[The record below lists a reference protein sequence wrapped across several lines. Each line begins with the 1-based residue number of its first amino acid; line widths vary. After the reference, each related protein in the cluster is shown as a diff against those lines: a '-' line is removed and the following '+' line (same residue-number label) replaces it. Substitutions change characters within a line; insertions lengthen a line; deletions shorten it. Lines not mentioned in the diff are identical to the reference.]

1 MTVDSRWRTPI
12 AMNVEDTIVAISS
25 PPGSAV
31 RGIVRL
37 SGPAAVE
44 IATRVFTPNGCRCLS
59 EILENTHLDGTIRVA
74 EADLPG
80 SVMLFR
86 GPRSYTRQDMV
97 ELHLLGAPGVLALT
111 VQTLLDAGARRA
123 EPGEFTARAFFAGR
137 MDLAQVHGVAA
148 MIAARSD
155 RQLQAAERLL
165 HGALSRTAQA
175 AREELA
181 DLLSLVEGAMDFAD
195 EPIEFITPDQL
206 RARLRTV
213 ADTLQRASDAGLR
226 AERWGR
232 LPQVL
237 LLGAPNVGKSSL
249 LNRLTGMDRAI
260 CAPVPG
266 TTRDVLSA
274 PLQWADVECLL
285 IDVAGVDRPRT
296 QIDALAQDAAGRAKA
311 EADLVL
317 HVVDVTHPRSWPS
330 APEHDAAVSAAVVAN
345 KADLLA
351 ADRRADAVGR
361 LEALGLGPVCFTSA
375 VTGAGCDALKAL
387 IAAALHDRAFDS
399 NDATIA
405 LMSDHRQALRG
416 AVEAVRDALKLAVVS
431 HDGLDNADLVALE
444 LHTAADRLGRLVGQD
459 LPDDLLGRVFARFCV
474 GK

>member
-1 MTVDSRWRTPI
+1 
-12 AMNVEDTIVAISS
+12 MNVEDTIVAISS
-25 PPGSAV
+25 PPGSSV

-44 IATRVFTPNGCRCLS
+44 IATRVFTPDGSRRLS

-74 EADLPG
+74 QADLPG

-111 VQTLLDAGARRA
+111 VEALLAAGARRA
-123 EPGEFTARAFFAGR
+123 EPGEFTARAFLAGR
-137 MDLAQVHGVAA
+137 MDMAQVHGVAA

-165 HGALSRTAQA
+165 HGALSRTALA

-181 DLLSLVEGAMDFAD
+181 DLLSLVEGALDFAD
-195 EPIEFITPDQL
+195 EPIEFIAPDQL
-206 RARLRTV
+206 RARLRSV
-213 ADTLQRASDAGLR
+213 ADALQRASDAGLR

-232 LPQVL
+232 LPRVL

-274 PLQWADVECLL
+274 PLQWADADCLL
-285 IDVAGVDRPRT
+285 IDAAGVDRPRT
-296 QIDALAQDAAGRAKA
+296 KLDALAQDAAGRAKA
-311 EADLVL
+311 EAELVL
-317 HVVDVTHPRSWPS
+317 HVVDVTHPRAWP
-330 APEHDAAVSAAVVAN
+330 ARREHDATASDAAVVVAN

-351 ADRRADAVGR
+351 EDRLADAVAR
-361 LEALGLGPVCFTSA
+361 LEALGLGPVCPTSA

-387 IAAALHDRAFDS
+387 IAGALHDREIDS
-399 NDATIA
+399 NDATIV
-405 LMSDHRQALRG
+405 LMSEHRQALRG
-416 AVEAVRDALKLAVVS
+416 AVEAVRDALKLAAAS
-431 HDGLDNADLVALE
+431 GDSLDNADLVALE

-459 LPDDLLGRVFARFCV
+459 LPDDLLGRVFGRFCV